1 MLDITTIGEVL
12 IDLTQTGCSE
22 QGVPLFAA
30 YPGGAPANVAVAAAK
45 LGASTAF
52 VGKTGQDEFGSY
64 LRRVLAEH
72 GVDVTGLHTDRS
84 PTSLAVVSVSP
95 GGERS
100 FRFMRGADTNLSP
113 DEIDEGWVDRSKVLH
128 FGSVS
133 LTAGMSRSAT
143 IFAARRAHK
152 TGKLVSY
159 DPNYRPSLWRGREEA
174 MQWLQIP
181 LPLAG
186 LVKMSQEELPL
197 LTGSEDLERGSQ
209 ILEDMGI
216 RLVVVTL
223 GDRGAFYRWRGR
235 TGLVPGVD
243 VEAVDTNGAGDTF
256 LGALLYRLTRR
267 GDSPLEGLTVSELE
281 EALDFSNR
289 AAALTCTRS
298 PAPGRGPS
306 PPCPPW
312 RSCPERGSEPV
323 PSARWDKVAIP
334 SRGAFVM
341 QQFTYTITDPIGL
354 HARPAGLL
362 VRAARALDSTVTIR
376 RGDRSV
382 SAVELMNLMS
392 MGVRQGEQVTV
403 TIEGGDEEA
412 SRRAM
417 EQFFQENL

>member
-45 LGASTAF
+45 LGASTGF

-289 AAALTCTRS
+289 AAALTCTR
-298 PAPGRGPS
+298 PG
-306 PPCPPW
+306 
-312 RSCPERGSEPV
+312 
-323 PSARWDKVAIP
+323 AIP
-334 SRGAFVM
+334 AMPTLEELSGA
-341 QQFTYTITDPIGL
+341 
-354 HARPAGLL
+354 
-362 VRAARALDSTVTIR
+362 
-376 RGDRSV
+376 
-382 SAVELMNLMS
+382 
-392 MGVRQGEQVTV
+392 GE
-403 TIEGGDEEA
+403 
-412 SRRAM
+412 
-417 EQFFQENL
+417 